1 MTIPLRVNV
10 RKRPKLYCES
20 QRRILYSAGEPLDQT
35 GTIGHLYCSRFAVAR
50 MGSEDL
56 SNGSSTGSDSRT
68 IETIDMQ
75 EVSFEEGLERI
86 RAKDSRYDRDAY
98 EFVRDALDHTRKMI
112 GKERPGQ
119 HVSGQ
124 ELLNGIRDLAL
135 IKFGPMAITVFE
147 EWGIRRCSDFGDI
160 VFNMI
165 EAELLAKEK
174 KDSRDDF
181 GGGYDFYEAFRKP
194 FLPAHKVPPIAE
206 SEPKA
211 TRV

>member
-1 MTIPLRVNV
+1 
-10 RKRPKLYCES
+10 
-20 QRRILYSAGEPLDQT
+20 
-35 GTIGHLYCSRFAVAR
+35 
-50 MGSEDL
+50 
-56 SNGSSTGSDSRT
+56 
-68 IETIDMQ
+68 MQ

-98 EFVRDALDHTRKMI
+98 EFVRDALDHTRKMLQ
-112 GKERPGQ
+112 KEGRGQ

-135 IKFGPMAITVFE
+135 TKFGPMAITVFE
-147 EWGIRRCSDFGDI
+147 EWGIRTCPDFGAI

-174 KDSRDDF
+174 KDSRADF
-181 GGGYDFYEAFRKP
+181 EGGYDFDEAFRKP
-194 FLPAHKVPPIAE
+194 FLPLSKLSPALAQ
-206 SEPKA
+206 EPRA

>member
-1 MTIPLRVNV
+1 
-10 RKRPKLYCES
+10 
-20 QRRILYSAGEPLDQT
+20 
-35 GTIGHLYCSRFAVAR
+35 
-50 MGSEDL
+50 
-56 SNGSSTGSDSRT
+56 
-68 IETIDMQ
+68 MQ

-98 EFVRDALDHTRKMI
+98 EFVRDALDHTRQMI

-119 HVSGQ
+119 HVTGQ

-135 IKFGPMAITVFE
+135 SKFGPMAITVFE
-147 EWGIRRCSDFGDI
+147 EWGIRNCPDFGEI

-174 KDSRDDF
+174 KDTRADF
-181 GGGYDFYEAFRKP
+181 EGGYEFYDAFRKP
-194 FLPAHKVPPIAE
+194 FLPSSKLSPATLP
-206 SEPKA
+206 EPRA